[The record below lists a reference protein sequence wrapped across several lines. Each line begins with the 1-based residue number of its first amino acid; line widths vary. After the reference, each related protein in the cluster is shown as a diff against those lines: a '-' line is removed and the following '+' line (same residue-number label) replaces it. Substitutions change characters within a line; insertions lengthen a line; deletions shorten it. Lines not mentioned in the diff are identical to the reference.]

1 MRALAPPFGPGP
13 AARWPSLAVLV
24 LALAGC
30 AGGPAGHRTAAF
42 PVLSPA
48 TLGAPRAALQLLHVA
63 AGTQEFALQC
73 VVQATPDALTVV
85 GLGPLG
91 ERWFSLRHDGQHVD
105 FKSAAQAPAALDG
118 RRLLADLQLAL
129 WPLPA
134 LQQAVAGSAWQV
146 SEPAAGT
153 RRLRRDGRLV
163 AEVHHAGTD
172 PWRGR
177 LWLSNFE
184 TGYTL
189 TVESRPLE

>member
-1 MRALAPPFGPGP
+1 MAALAARCRPRP
-13 AARWPSLAVLV
+13 AAHWHRIALLV
-24 LALAGC
+24 LALNGC
-30 AGGPAGHRTAAF
+30 AVGPAAHRAGAF
-42 PVLSPA
+42 PLLSPA
-48 TLGAPRAALQLLHVA
+48 TLGAPRSALQLLHA
-63 AGTQEFALQC
+63 AVGTHEFALQC
-73 VVQATPDALTVV
+73 VVQAGPDALTVV

-91 ERWFSLRHDGQHVD
+91 ERWFSLHYDGQHLD
-105 FKSAAQAPAALDG
+105 LKSSPHAPAALDG

-134 LQQAVAGSAWQV
+134 LQRAVAGSAWLV
-146 SEPAAGT
+146 SEPAPGT

-163 AEVHHAGTD
+163 AEVHYAGTD
-172 PWRGR
+172 PWRGQ